1 MCVCMCMYACN
12 LCVCLMSVHVCTV
25 CVVAVCMNMYEY
37 VYTLYGYIKVWQV
50 PGQSITSSVTIP
62 LSLCLRESYF
72 LPKYQIIWPVNLE
85 DSLVPISLLIMV
97 VLNYRIPGHHDIFYA
112 YSGDL
117 SSRPY
122 TRTACTLSA
131 FTFHFIAQK

>member
-1 MCVCMCMYACN
+1 MHVICVC
-12 LCVCLMSVHVCTV
+12 VSCLYMSVQ
-25 CVVAVCMNMYEY
+25 CVLWLCAWMY